1 MITTCTGCHARYRLD
16 ADKVPHR
23 KIRVRCP
30 DCSHVFELDGSV
42 REPAPVASPALDA
55 GLEPAAARVER
66 PVADTSPSGSMD
78 LDLEPAA
85 PLAAGPEPEPEQE
98 LEIESGPPTSAT
110 PAPEPA
116 RRAASLDGSKPGSRP
131 ESGGVAV
138 ADAPRQNRR
147 RRRDKSEMLARA
159 LVSDILVYNR
169 EARDKALAA
178 GNLLEALG
186 PEIKKSWELYK
197 EKVGAEAATG
207 TSHFKDALNE
217 ILAEGQDIF

>member
-1 MITTCTGCHARYRLD
+1 MITTCTGCQARYRLD
-16 ADKVPHR
+16 ADKVPQR

-30 DCSHVFELDGSV
+30 DCGDVFELDGSV
-42 REPAPVASPALDA
+42 REAPAPMAA
-55 GLEPAAARVER
+55 GAAIDRTPTPVPEPAPAPA
-66 PVADTSPSGSMD
+66 GSLD

-85 PLAAGPEPEPEQE
+85 DVLVPEPTPAADGNLVGELTLEPASPAAGP
-98 LEIESGPPTSAT
+98 
-110 PAPEPA
+110 
-116 RRAASLDGSKPGSRP
+116 AASLDSDAAASAKPA
-131 ESGGVAV
+131 SGGVAV
-138 ADAPRQNRR
+138 ADAPKQGRR

-197 EKVGAEAATG
+197 EKVGAESATG

>member
-42 REPAPVASPALDA
+42 REAPAAVTPGLDLELETAGAAFAPPEATSGPATTT
-55 GLEPAAARVER
+55 GPAAA
-66 PVADTSPSGSMD
+66 PAPTGSMD
-78 LDLEPAA
+78 LELELPAA
-85 PLAAGPEPEPEQE
+85 PATGPAVP
-98 LEIESGPPTSAT
+98 A
-110 PAPEPA
+110 APERA
-116 RRAASLDGSKPGSRP
+116 RPAASVDGDAAASRP
-131 ESGGVAV
+131 ASSGGGVAV
-138 ADAPRQNRR
+138 ADAPKPGRR

-169 EARDKALAA
+169 EARDKALAE

-217 ILAEGQDIF
+217 ILAEGQNIF